1 VQFSYSCSVETN
13 DTKRKNSSFFQI
25 RNALTVL
32 TKILP
37 HFPVIANLAGVIEK
51 RIEKVNFFRKKIKM
65 GFKLISSF
73 SAMEK

>member
-1 VQFSYSCSVETN
+1 MTLRE
-13 DTKRKNSSFFQI
+13 KILLFFQI

-51 RIEKVNFFRKKIKM
+51 RIEKVNFLLFKKKIKM
-65 GFKLISSF
+65 GFKLTSSF